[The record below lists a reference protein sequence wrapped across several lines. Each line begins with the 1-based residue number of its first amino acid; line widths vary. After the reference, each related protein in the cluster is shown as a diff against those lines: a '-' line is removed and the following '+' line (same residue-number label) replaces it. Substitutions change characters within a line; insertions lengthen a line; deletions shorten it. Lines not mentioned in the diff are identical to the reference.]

1 MEDLNML
8 SEEIELV
15 DIDLDIDGNVKP
27 PKNDKIALI
36 DADTIAFTACLNV
49 EEECEVLPQEF
60 YSDEEWDE
68 LKPKIKDGVYY
79 NVDELAAIAK
89 AKEKIDR
96 ILDKTGCKDVE
107 LHFTGGHKNFRY
119 SIYPEYKANRKN
131 MRAPAKLREV
141 KEALCKMYKGTIH
154 TKWEADDVYVFK
166 LQRDFAIRNAEREE
180 LKNLASTR
188 ILGNTKKSS
197 GHHTAKCGKS
207 KIYSQWDNML
217 DRCYGVYKDSIA
229 HYKDN
234 NIKVYQPWVED
245 PNNYIDWAEAN
256 GWFEGCS
263 IDRIDYFGHYIPSNI
278 QFITKGLNTIKQNL
292 IDNPKTFIDFES
304 LLRIRKQRKAGDT
317 WQAILNEGYTEN
329 LRSSLTKQLKNI
341 EGFTKQLDYLVSRL
355 SENVKFKLNDRYY
368 ECKGGK
374 AESYR
379 DYIGAAVD
387 KDCLNSVSTN
397 DICKQFNYYE
407 SGLYNIEM
415 KWMEIDKYTSI
426 TWKYLQTLIGDK
438 IDNIIGLKGIGPAK
452 AQKILKGLMTNKEL
466 WLAVEEAYKIK
477 GRTAEDAVLN
487 LNLVD
492 MNLLQADGTIKLHT
506 LEELRND

>member
-131 MRAPAKLREV
+131 MRVPAKLREV

-154 TKWEADDVYVFK
+154 TKWEADDAVVHYY
-166 LQRDFAIRNAEREE
+166 D
-180 LKNLASTR
+180 KNKY
-188 ILGNTKKSS
+188 IL
-197 GHHTAKCGKS
+197 C
-207 KIYSQWDNML
+207 
-217 DRCYGVYKDSIA
+217 
-229 HYKDN
+229 
-234 NIKVYQPWVED
+234 
-245 PNNYIDWAEAN
+245 
-256 GWFEGCS
+256 
-263 IDRIDYFGHYIPSNI
+263 
-278 QFITKGLNTIKQNL
+278 
-292 IDNPKTFIDFES
+292 
-304 LLRIRKQRKAGDT
+304 
-317 WQAILNEGYTEN
+317 
-329 LRSSLTKQLKNI
+329 
-341 EGFTKQLDYLVSRL
+341 
-355 SENVKFKLNDRYY
+355 
-368 ECKGGK
+368 
-374 AESYR
+374 
-379 DYIGAAVD
+379 AVD
-387 KDCLNSVSTN
+387 KDVLNSIEGRN
-397 DICKQFNYYE
+397 FNYYE

-415 KWMEIDKYTSI
+415 KWMEVDKYTSI

-438 IDNIIGLKGIGPAK
+438 TDNIIGLKGIGPAK